1 LAKSIKIR
9 KVAENVSLKLN
20 DLWLKFANII
30 ALSGVSLEIKK
41 PEIVAIIG
49 PNGAGKTSIFNCING
64 FYKPFK
70 GSVLFNGRN
79 ITRLPAHKIGALG
92 ISRTFQNIQLYTGLN
107 TLDNLMAARHCHL
120 KPSVFWGALY
130 FGPARRKEIEHREF
144 VEGII
149 DLLELESVRK
159 KVVGTL
165 SYGWRKRVDL
175 GRALAVEPKI
185 LLLDEPMAGMSAAEK
200 EDMARFIIDIYE
212 LWKIPIILVEHDME
226 VVMDISERVCVLD
239 FGFKIAEG
247 TPDEIKGNQKVI
259 KAYLGDDQ

>member
-1 LAKSIKIR
+1 MAKCIKMR
-9 KVAENVSLKLN
+9 NVAEDVSLKLN
-20 DLWLKFANII
+20 DLWLKFANNMV
-30 ALSGVSLEIKK
+30 LSGVSLEINK
-41 PEIVAIIG
+41 PELVAIIG

-64 FYKPFK
+64 FYRPIK
-70 GSVLFNGRN
+70 GSVHFNGLD
-79 ITRLPAHKIGALG
+79 ITRWPAHKIGALG

-120 KPSVFWGALY
+120 KPSVLWGALF
-130 FGPARRKEIEHREF
+130 FGPERRKEIKHREF

-175 GRALAVEPKI
+175 GRALAVDPKI
-185 LLLDEPMAGMSAAEK
+185 LLLDEPMAGMSANEK
-200 EDMARFIIDIYE
+200 EDMARFIIDVYE

-226 VVMDISERVCVLD
+226 VVMDIAERICVLD
-239 FGFKIAEG
+239 FGFKLAEG
-247 TPDEIKGNQKVI
+247 LPDEIKRDQKVI
-259 KAYLGDDQ
+259 KAYLGEE